1 MSSIKL
7 IDIIKTLSPQEF
19 RRFGKYI
26 NSPFFN
32 KDKSIIKLYSFI
44 KRNYSKLGN
53 IEITREKA
61 YKFIYPEKKY
71 NDARIRFLMAKLTKL
86 LEEYL
91 IYLQINENKHFNDI
105 RLLAAIS
112 EKRLSKYFYY
122 YSKRA
127 KNNLEKFP
135 YRNFTYYSNKHEL
148 DFRIHN
154 FSVHTHK
161 NIGIDTLQ
169 QQSSSLDLFYTIK
182 KLSYSAD
189 MIQRRDYFRVKYKT
203 TFLNPLLRYLK
214 KIDNS
219 SDGKLYNKYP
229 TIGIH
234 YLLLLLLQEKD
245 GDKYYDKLKLLLNKH
260 HKLFNLKEAS
270 YLYNIITNY
279 LNFKIYT
286 GDLHYTSEVFEIYK
300 RILKENY
307 LHIGKYISQYNYHN
321 VASAGILLKKYNW
334 VEDFLVKYK
343 EQVDPKF
350 RENIFNL
357 EYAWL
362 LYSKKEYEKAIK
374 TLKKVED
381 INYNYYLETRKLLMR
396 IYYETYQIVELF
408 SLIDTFNH
416 FLKRSKLLSENIKND
431 FLNYSTFIGRILK
444 IRIKEKDNISEV
456 KKLIIGCKNV
466 DGKDWL
472 LEKVYELEKEN
483 KNN

>member
-1 MSSIKL
+1 MSNIKL
-7 IDIIKTLSPQEF
+7 IEIIKTLTPQEF

-32 KDKSIIKLYSFI
+32 KDKSVLKLYGFV
-44 KRNYSKLGN
+44 KKYYSKLDK

-61 YKFIYPEKKY
+61 FKFLYPERRY

-91 IYLQINENKHFNDI
+91 IYLQLNENKHFNDI
-105 RLLAAIS
+105 RLLSAIS
-112 EKRLSKYFYY
+112 ERKLGGYFYY

-127 KNNLEKFP
+127 KNNLEKHP

-154 FSVHTHK
+154 FTVHNQK
-161 NIGIDTLQ
+161 NIGINTLQ
-169 QQSSSLDLFYTIK
+169 QQSESLDLFYTIK

-189 MIQRRDYFRVKYKT
+189 MIQRKDYFRVKYKT
-203 TFLNPLLRYLK
+203 TFLDPLLKYLK
-214 KIDNS
+214 KIDIS
-219 SDGKLYNKYP
+219 TGGKLYAKFP
-229 TIGIH
+229 TIAIY
-234 YLLLLLLQEKD
+234 YLLLLLLREKD
-245 GDKYYDKLKLLLNKH
+245 GDKYYEKLKLLLNKH
-260 HKLFNLKEAS
+260 HKLFTLSEAR

-279 LNFKIYT
+279 LNYKIYT
-286 GDLHYTSEVFEIYK
+286 GDLYYTGEAFETYK

-307 LHIGKYISQYNYHN
+307 LHVGKYISQYNYHN
-321 VASAGILLKKYNW
+321 VASAGVLLKKYNW

-350 RENIFNL
+350 RENLFNL

-362 LYSKKEYEKAIK
+362 LYSKKEYEKALKI
-374 TLKKVED
+374 LKKVED

-416 FLKRSKLLSENIKND
+416 FLKRSTLLSENIKHD
-431 FLNYSTFIGRILK
+431 FLNFSSFISKILK

-456 KKLIIGCKNV
+456 KKLLSDCKNV

-472 LEKVYELEKEN
+472 IEKVYELEKEN
-483 KNN
+483 